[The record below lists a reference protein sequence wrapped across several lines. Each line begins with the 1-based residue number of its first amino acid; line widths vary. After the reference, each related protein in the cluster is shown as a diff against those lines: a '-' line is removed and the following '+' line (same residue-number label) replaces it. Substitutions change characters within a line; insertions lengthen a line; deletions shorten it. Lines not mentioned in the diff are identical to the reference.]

1 MIDLRGIFGN
11 TLGDTQF
18 KQLMVVSAFL
28 LLFCV
33 GITCISVTERVLL
46 TRECVLSVKSLFGRI
61 LTVVANRDTNSG
73 MLHMFRVIWNTLL
86 HLPKNIWAV

>member
-1 MIDLRGIFGN
+1 MIDLRRIFGN

-28 LLFCV
+28 LLLCV

-46 TRECVLSVKSLFGRI
+46 TRKCVLSPRSRYLE
-61 LTVVANRDTNSG
+61 AY
-73 MLHMFRVIWNTLL
+73 
-86 HLPKNIWAV
+86 